1 MHQPVSPKVRA
12 PNKSRF
18 TRPVATAIHTKN
30 PSTLAA
36 HRQERATRVTMNA
49 VMPRSA
55 TIIGSG
61 PNGLSAAIVLAQAGL
76 RVTVYEAEAV
86 PGGACRT
93 LELTRP
99 GFLHDFGSAVHP
111 MGAASPFFQS
121 LPLERYGLEWV
132 HSPSALAHPFA
143 DGPLAGSAI
152 TLEQSLERQ
161 VGLLGPD
168 GPAWSRLFGPLVPR
182 WNQIGDAILRPFTP
196 FSGPIWRHPLLMSR
210 FGLPAL
216 LPSTVLARTAFREAA
231 TRGLFAGLAA
241 HSFLS
246 LDSPLSASFG
256 MVLAL
261 VGHVAGWPIP
271 RGGSQ
276 SITNALVRHLE
287 SLGGILITGQRVS
300 RLSDLPP
307 SDVTICD
314 ITPRQLLALAGDR
327 LTPAYNRSLH
337 RYRYGPSAF
346 KLDYALSS
354 PIPWTAPECHRAA
367 TVHVGG
373 SLEEVAASE
382 QAMASGR
389 PAERPFL
396 LVAQPSLFDLTR
408 VPAADSSQPTPH
420 TAWVYCHLPHGSTV
434 DMQPA
439 IEAQLERFAP
449 GFSDTVI
456 ASSVLNPARLEKM
469 DANLVGGDINGGA
482 MGTTQFVLRPTR
494 RFYKTSARDI
504 FLCSSSTPPG
514 GGVHGMCGHNAAVD
528 ALAYLGNR

>member
-1 MHQPVSPKVRA
+1 MPL
-12 PNKSRF
+12 
-18 TRPVATAIHTKN
+18 TA
-30 PSTLAA
+30 S
-36 HRQERATRVTMNA
+36 V
-49 VMPRSA
+49 
-55 TIIGSG
+55 IGSG
-61 PNGLSAAIVLAQAGL
+61 PNGLSAAIVLAQAGI
-76 RVTVYEAEAV
+76 RVTVYEAEAI

-121 LPLERYGLEWV
+121 LPLHEYGLEWI

-143 DGPLAGSAI
+143 DGLLAGTAI
-152 TLEQSLERQ
+152 TLEQDLSRQ
-161 VGLLGPD
+161 VELLGSD
-168 GPAWSRLFGPLVPR
+168 GPAWNRLFRPLVAQWKEIR
-182 WNQIGDAILRPFTP
+182 DAILRPFTP
-196 FSGPIWRHPLLMSR
+196 LSGPIWRHPLLMSR

-216 LPSTVLARTAFREAA
+216 LPANLLARSLFREPS

-256 MVLAL
+256 LVLGM

-276 SITNALVRHLE
+276 AITNALIRHLQ
-287 SLGGILITGQRVS
+287 SLGGQLQTGQRVI
-300 RLSDLPP
+300 RLHDLPP
-307 SDVTICD
+307 TDITICD
-314 ITPRQLLALAGDR
+314 VTPGQLLSLAADQ
-327 LTPAYNRSLH
+327 LTPVYKNSL
-337 RYRYGPSAF
+337 RTYRYGPAAF
-346 KLDYALSS
+346 KIDYALSR
-354 PIPWTAPECHRAA
+354 PIPWTAPACLRAA

-373 SLEEVAASE
+373 SLAEVIASE

-389 PAERPFL
+389 AAEQPFL
-396 LVAQPSLFDLTR
+396 LVAQPSLFDTTR
-408 VPAADSSQPTPH
+408 VPAPGPSQPTPH
-420 TAWVYCHLPHGSTV
+420 TAWVYCHLPHGSTI

-439 IEAQLERFAP
+439 IESQLERFAP
-449 GFSDTVI
+449 GFRDCVL
-456 ASSVLNPARLEKM
+456 ASSILTPDRLESM

-482 MGTTQFVLRPTR
+482 MGAAQFVLRPTR
-494 RFYKTSARDI
+494 RFYKTSARHI

-528 ALAYLGNR
+528 ALTYLGKR